1 MECRKWEDSTQERV
15 RGVLNDGEGKS
26 QMTIMPEAL
35 RATRTDRSSMD
46 FVKKM
51 KLLESLM
58 YLSMYLGD
66 LDNWQKGWD

>member
-1 MECRKWEDSTQERV
+1 
-15 RGVLNDGEGKS
+15 
-26 QMTIMPEAL
+26 MTIVPEAL
-35 RATRTDRSSMD
+35 RATRTDQSSMD

-51 KLLESLM
+51 KLLEYLM